1 MDNLRAGVFTPIS
14 PVALLLGAV
23 ILGEPVTVGAC
34 WHRLALAGVVATVM
48 DGARPAPPVGG
59 S

>member
-1 MDNLRAGVFTPIS
+1 M
-14 PVALLLGAV
+14 VALLLGAV
-23 ILGEPVTVGAC
+23 ILGEPVTVWSLLGTA
-34 WHRLALAGVVATVM
+34 LALAGVVATVM